1 MREARANGRR
11 AGAGRLKGMTSPRA
25 PRAEAGAGDTS
36 DEVPRRLREARE
48 RSGLSLRQLAKRLEI
63 SPSAL
68 SQIETGK
75 SRPSVRTLYAVVSEL
90 GISLDQLFDHGAGVG
105 AEQRPGS
112 EPAVDNGW
120 VPSGSPQQPL
130 LREPDRPVLELD
142 TGVQWQRLTA
152 DHDAFVDFLHVT
164 YEPGGTSNADG
175 KLVRHA
181 GREYGVVLSGRLTVT
196 VGFETYELGAGDSIS
211 FNSDEPHVLANN
223 TDTPA
228 TAIWFVL
235 GRRQSDPRQ
244 PTFDSPAGDSAS
256 A

>member
-1 MREARANGRR
+1 
-11 AGAGRLKGMTSPRA
+11 MTSERA
-25 PRAEAGAGDTS
+25 PRSEPADGDTS
-36 DEVPRRLREARE
+36 HEVPQRLREARE

-90 GISLDQLFDHGAGVG
+90 GISLDQLFDHHGAGIASDEKPV
-105 AEQRPGS
+105 
-112 EPAVDNGW
+112 VDNGW
-120 VPSGSPQQPL
+120 IPSSSPQQPL
-130 LREPDRPVLELD
+130 LREQDRPVLELD

-152 DHDAFVDFLHVT
+152 DHDPVVDFLHVT
-164 YEPGGTSNADG
+164 YEPGGASNAHG

-181 GREYGVVLSGRLTVT
+181 GREYGIVLSGRLTVT
-196 VGFETYELGAGDSIS
+196 VGFETYELGPGDSIS

-223 TDTPA
+223 TDEPA

-235 GRRQSDPRQ
+235 GRRGSDPRQ
-244 PTFDSPAGDSAS
+244 PTFDSPAGDGTSL
-256 A
+256 